1 MFVYNKSIMRK
12 YITFIVLAILSVSY
26 SAAQMA
32 IPGKAFADNP
42 ARFNGRKVSL
52 KNVSVSIES
61 NLGSN
66 NSVVAPAPLTAPS
79 SAINARPI
87 VAPGPSF
94 FILIWRP
101 PRGFKEVD
109 VTFIDA
115 PEYKGCFFMADPIYN
130 QLKRDLGGQT
140 VNAIITFRGDSRTG
154 YNLTFY
160 KLGN

>member
-1 MFVYNKSIMRK
+1 MRK
-12 YITFIVLAILSVSY
+12 YITFIVLALLSVSY

-52 KNVSVSIES
+52 KNVTVTIES
-61 NLGSN
+61 NLS

-87 VAPGPSF
+87 VAPGPRQ
-94 FILIWRP
+94 IIQTCRP

-109 VTFIDA
+109 VTFTDA

-140 VNAIITFRGDSRTG
+140 VDAVITFRGDSRTG

>member
-1 MFVYNKSIMRK
+1 MRK
-12 YITFIVLAILSVSY
+12 YITFIVLALLSVSY

-66 NSVVAPAPLTAPS
+66 NSVIAPATVTAPIS
-79 SAINARPI
+79 ARPI
-87 VAPGPSF
+87 VAPGPRQM
-94 FILIWRP
+94 IQTCRP

-109 VTFIDA
+109 VNFIDA
-115 PEYKGCFFMADPIYN
+115 PEYKGCFFMADAIYN

-140 VNAIITFRGDSRTG
+140 VNAQITFRGDSRTG